1 VKKGQL
7 LYEGKAKKLYA
18 TDEEQVIWAEYLDQ
32 ATALNGARKD
42 EIKGKGELNNQITSE
57 IFLYLS
63 DKGIEN
69 HFIEKLSK
77 TEQLIKKVEV
87 IPLEVVVRNLAAGSF
102 SKRLGITEG
111 TVLPEPILEF
121 YYKEDA
127 LDDPFINE
135 AHIAFLKIAAPEEIR
150 LIKEAAEKVNQE
162 LIRLFQQ
169 IGLELVD
176 FKIEF
181 GRQADGTILLA
192 DEISPDTCRL
202 WEKES
207 GASMDKDNYR
217 KQLGDLV
224 PVYREVLQRL
234 TKISV

>member
-1 VKKGQL
+1 MKKGQL

>member
-1 VKKGQL
+1 MKKGQL

-77 TEQLIKKVEV
+77 TKQLIKKVEV

>member
-1 VKKGQL
+1 MKKGQL

-42 EIKGKGELNNQITSE
+42 EVKGKGELNNQITSE
-57 IFLYLS
+57 IFRYLT

-181 GRQADGTILLA
+181 GRQADGKILLA